1 MSFLDRVEQACAA
14 FIERTFAKTF
24 PSDLEPTQIARK
36 LVATMEARTRGGEGQ
51 MYAPG
56 SYIVYVNPDDFARLA
71 EHQAYLEREWA
82 ELLRDLAGRVGVKF
96 LEGDPNIEMTPRESI
111 PAGAVEV
118 TAIGEA
124 TVAIDTTIPRPPAT
138 GRRFHLRMIKG
149 VPAYGVYFVEG
160 RAQIGRSEQSDV
172 FLVDP
177 SVSRT
182 HAIVEVD
189 GRQPVVRDLGST
201 NGTFVNGERIEAS
214 QLQDGDELMF
224 GNTRMRFEASGE

>member
-1 MSFLDRVEQACAA
+1 VSFLDRVEQACAA

-24 PSDLEPTQIARK
+24 PSDLEPSQIARK
-36 LVATMEARTRGGEGQ
+36 LVATMEARTRGGEGK

-56 SYIVYVNPDDFARLA
+56 SYIVYVNPGDFTRLA

-96 LEGDPNIEMTPRESI
+96 VEGDPNVEMTPRESV

-118 TAIGEA
+118 IAVGEA
-124 TVAIDTTIPRPPAT
+124 TVTIDAPITRPEPAT
-138 GRRFHLRMIKG
+138 KRFHLRMIKG

-160 RAQIGRSEQSDV
+160 RARIGRSEESDV

-182 HAIVEVD
+182 HAIVEVQ
-189 GRQPVVRDLGST
+189 GVEPVVRDLGST
-201 NGTFVNGERIEAS
+201 NGTFVNGERIEAR
-214 QLQDGDELMF
+214 QLKDGDELMF
-224 GNTRMRFEASGE
+224 GNTRMRFEASGD